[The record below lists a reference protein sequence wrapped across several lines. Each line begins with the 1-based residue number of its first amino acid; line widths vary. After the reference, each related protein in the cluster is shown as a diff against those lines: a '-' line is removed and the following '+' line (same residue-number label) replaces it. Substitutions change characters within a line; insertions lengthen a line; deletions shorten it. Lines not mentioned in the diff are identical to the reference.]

1 MLRKIGYFDGICCTR
16 IFFKRQQMEHLGFD
30 PRLDLKD
37 GEIGGDDWLMTLR
50 RYQST
55 TTSRWWFQIFFNVH
69 LGK

>member
-1 MLRKIGYFDGICCTR
+1 MLRKIG
-16 IFFKRQQMEHLGFD
+16 IFMVFVVSFIFQKTTMEHLGVD

-55 TTSRWWFQIFFNVH
+55 TRWFFLMFPKWGNDPI
-69 LGK
+69 

>member
-1 MLRKIGYFDGICCTR
+1 MVFVVSF
-16 IFFKRQQMEHLGFD
+16 IFQKTTMEHLGVD

-55 TTSRWWFQIFFNVH
+55 TRWFFLMFPKWGNDPI
-69 LGK
+69 